1 MIKSAVSSGYG
12 HIFEEILNGKL
23 HFLHIVNLCLE
34 KTLSANYYISSRLLQ
49 NNNDT
54 VKIIKQSL
62 AKHLDQLLKRTV
74 SQIAVTL

>member
-1 MIKSAVSSGYG
+1 MV
-12 HIFEEILNGKL
+12 IFTEEVLNGKL
-23 HFLHIVNLCLE
+23 HFLYIVDLCME

-62 AKHLDQLLKRTV
+62 ANILINL
-74 SQIAVTL
+74 